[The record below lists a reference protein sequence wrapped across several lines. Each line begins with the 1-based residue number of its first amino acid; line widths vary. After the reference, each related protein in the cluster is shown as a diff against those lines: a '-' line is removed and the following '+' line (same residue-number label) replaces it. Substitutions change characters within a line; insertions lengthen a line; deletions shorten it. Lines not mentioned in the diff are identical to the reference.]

1 MRFIIAN
8 TTATAINNQVAD
20 VLVECGLDKDTA
32 ITATTM
38 QEVTEFKNFS
48 ITQQGDEWVYEIDD
62 QVLLKYMR
70 MYVRI
75 AKIIVPFIEPVKRLF
90 STIKED
96 MDDIQAFIAQ
106 RKE

>member
-1 MRFIIAN
+1 MRFIITN
-8 TTATAINNQVAD
+8 TTAAAINNQVAD

-48 ITQQGDEWVYEIDD
+48 ITQQGDDWVYEIDD

-70 MYVRI
+70 MYVHI
-75 AKIIVPFIEPVKRLF
+75 AKIVVPFIEPVKRLF

-96 MDDIQAFIAQ
+96 MDDIQAFIAP

>member
-20 VLVECGLDKDTA
+20 ILVEGGLNAEDA
-32 ITATTM
+32 VAATTI

-48 ITQQGDEWVYEIDD
+48 ITQQGDDWVYEIDD
-62 QVLLKYMR
+62 QVLLKYMQ

-75 AKIIVPFIEPVKRLF
+75 AKIVVPFIEPVKRLF